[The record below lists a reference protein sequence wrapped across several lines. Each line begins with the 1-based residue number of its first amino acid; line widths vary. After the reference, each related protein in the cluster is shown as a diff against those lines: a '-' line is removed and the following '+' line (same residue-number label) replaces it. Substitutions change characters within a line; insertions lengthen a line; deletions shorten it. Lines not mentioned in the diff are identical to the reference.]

1 MQTPIEDLPNFQSSN
16 AHHAPILHLVLKESE
31 GRSPD
36 KLLQFLCQIPCLDEL
51 ATKVCAHG
59 IKAGKCYPNQ
69 AVRTLCAAAQSDRY
83 LNIVKS
89 LLEADTDVN
98 GIQDEKSPLMHAAA
112 NGNME
117 ILRMLLTYKAS
128 VDFVDNQQ
136 ENSLF
141 LACRSRQWE
150 AAKLLFECEA
160 NALYADVNGQTA
172 LDVALTNGGV
182 EFVEYVASH
191 QPAVLPK
198 LKQKISTLSDACQF
212 SCDMLVELYPNLSN
226 EQVNEVATHAC
237 QLRNTDIL
245 QYTGERLG
253 NDALITHITQAY
265 QADHFECLDVLLKCT
280 EGRKELTY
288 PQISLTDSCKRKDL
302 INLTK
307 FLATEENISEDNGE
321 PLRTA
326 AKCGNLSAVEY
337 LIESC
342 GADVDE
348 PDTHGAT
355 ALLFACMESHLDIID
370 MLLEWDANVNI
381 CAEETPLTA
390 ACRNGRQ
397 EIVNRLLKK
406 TPNLSKPNKLG
417 MTPVEVAVDNGHT
430 ALAVNLLKKGSAL
443 SFQKVPFHSL
453 CQLVDTR
460 EVSDFL
466 QTCTDGQIV
475 DEKLLSILVK
485 ADNSK
490 LLDLLLCND
499 KVKKE
504 QKSFGASS

>member
-1 MQTPIEDLPNFQSSN
+1 M
-16 AHHAPILHLVLKESE
+16 
-31 GRSPD
+31 
-36 KLLQFLCQIPCLDEL
+36 
-51 ATKVCAHG
+51 CAHG
-59 IKAGKCYPNQ
+59 IKAGKCYPRQ
-69 AVRTLCAAAQSDRY
+69 AVRILCAAAQSDRY

-98 GIQDEKSPLMHAAA
+98 GIQDEKTPIMHAAA

-117 ILRMLLTYKAS
+117 ILRTLLTYKTSA
-128 VDFVDNQQ
+128 DFVDRPG
-136 ENSLF
+136 NSLF

-150 AAKLLFECEA
+150 AAKLLFEYEA

-182 EFVEYVASH
+182 EFVKYTASR
-191 QPAVLPK
+191 QPAVLHK

-212 SCDMLVELYPNLSN
+212 SRDMLVELYPNLSY
-226 EQVNEVATHAC
+226 EQVNEVATQAC

-245 QYTGERLG
+245 QYTGEQLG
-253 NDALITHITQAY
+253 NGALITHITQAY

-280 EGRKELTY
+280 EGQKELAY
-288 PQISLTDSCKRKDL
+288 PEISLTESCKRKEL

-342 GADVDE
+342 GANVDE

-355 ALLFACMESHLDIID
+355 ALLFACIESHLDIID
-370 MLLEWDANVNI
+370 MLLEWDADVNI

-406 TPNLSKPNKLG
+406 TPKLSKPNKLG
-417 MTPVEVAVDNGHT
+417 MTPVEVAVSNDHT
-430 ALAVNLLKKGSAL
+430 ALAVNLLKKGAEI

-453 CQLVDTR
+453 CQLVDTK
-460 EVSDFL
+460 EISDFL
-466 QTCTDGQIV
+466 QTSTNDQIA
-475 DEKLLSILVK
+475 DEKLLTILVK

-490 LLDLLLCND
+490 LLDLLLSND
-499 KVKKE
+499 KVRKNTKALE
-504 QKSFGASS
+504 QALETACIMGSKMIVRTLVEWPWDNGSIWKCNRKTRK